1 MLKTLDDAD
10 GTAREAS
17 AEGLGSLMKVVG
29 EKMMRTYI
37 DALDDIK
44 KNKIMEY
51 YGKAETKATEMVTKK
66 QDSLMRRAPGMAQK
80 KVTKE
85 KVLVIDITYAHNH
98 SPWSSYQ
105 VLQSSKPVTSK
116 LEHMVIDHAPTFTA
130 TSSPLKRKPASK
142 PSGESQSKKP
152 ALSTNRPE
160 PTTLAKSAPGA
171 PAKSNA
177 RMPTS
182 GTEEVKYKFSPED
195 AESHVNQYIPLQLWN
210 DIGSGQW
217 KVRLAAMEAL
227 LKHFRSAM
235 RPTDIEAEI
244 VIRCLSK
251 KPGWK
256 EMNFQVMTKLYDIM
270 QLLAS
275 ACPSFSRSCVCIG
288 IPGKSIQQKK
298 RRGNNSGMTMIDP
311 LLGRI
316 GGKTRRC
323 QTQEACG

>member
-1 MLKTLDDAD
+1 MI
-10 GTAREAS
+10 
-17 AEGLGSLMKVVG
+17 
-29 EKMMRTYI
+29 I
-37 DALDDIK
+37 D
-44 KNKIMEY
+44 
-51 YGKAETKATEMVTKK
+51 V
-66 QDSLMRRAPGMAQK
+66 
-80 KVTKE
+80 
-85 KVLVIDITYAHNH
+85 
-98 SPWSSYQ
+98 
-105 VLQSSKPVTSK
+105 
-116 LEHMVIDHAPTFTA
+116 APTFTA

-142 PSGESQSKKP
+142 PFGESQSKKP
-152 ALSTNRPE
+152 ALSTNRPK

-177 RMPTS
+177 LMPAS
-182 GTEEVKYKFSPED
+182 GTEEVRYKFSPED

-275 ACPSFSRSCVCIG
+275 TCPSFSRSCVCIG
-288 IPGKSIQQKK
+288 IPGKSIQ
-298 RRGNNSGMTMIDP
+298 
-311 LLGRI
+311 
-316 GGKTRRC
+316 GGG
-323 QTQEACG
+323 QFENDDD